1 VLPDGQGGYTF
12 VCDTDLSSDN
22 AKREWPLITLEPGL
36 NRWLQNLD
44 KPTQAKLIC
53 CANPWGPWLRAS
65 RLAAD

>member
-12 VCDTDLSSDN
+12 VCDTDFSSDN

-36 NRWLQNLD
+36 NRWLQNLA
-44 KPTQAKLIC
+44 KPTQAKLIG